1 VNDLALT
8 SSGSISEGEPD
19 GQMSS
24 VFSDEQAFERRFR
37 FKAESSGW
45 IQLDSKSVL
54 LKVASIAQIQPSEV
68 QEADRMMV
76 ALREFEGATIYV
88 SDGKKHWVSNA
99 VMTRFVASGSQN
111 LSLIKKDF
119 LPLTSRLL

>member
-1 VNDLALT
+1 MNDLALT